1 MSENFILSAHTADAR
16 MNRPDW
22 ARALLAAGEAAGID
36 LLLLGRAGMVPFDAI
51 VIAAW
56 AAPLVQRMGLVAT
69 VTTGL
74 GHPFHAAR
82 ALSAID
88 FLSGAKAGWCPLA
101 TNGHPPQ
108 QAADMASAARALWD
122 GWGADTMIIDKASGR
137 YLDAAS
143 VRVPDYRGPFY
154 QVRGPVN
161 AARPPQGHPVLV
173 ADDAAPFD
181 LAGVDIALA
190 RDPAQAPRA
199 AKVLLKVDDAAGLA
213 RAEALRHEG
222 AIAGV
227 HLTSDDSEAMLA
239 LAREA
244 AARFAPHR
252 AQPAGG
258 GGASLRTRLGL
269 PPAPS
274 AALQGEAA

>member
-1 MSENFILSAHTADAR
+1 MSAHFILSAQIADEHL
-16 MNRPDW
+16 NRPEW
-22 ARALLAAGEAAGID
+22 ARALLADCEAAGID
-36 LLLLGRAGMVPFDAI
+36 LLVLGRAGKLPFDAI

-88 FLSGAKAGWCPLA
+88 FLSGAKAGWCPAA

-108 QAADMASAARALWD
+108 KAADMALAARALWD
-122 GWGADTMIIDKASGR
+122 GWGAYTMLIDKAGGR
-137 YLDAAS
+137 YLDAAT

-154 QVRGPVN
+154 KVRGPVN

-173 ADDAAPFD
+173 VDDAAPFD
-181 LAGVDIALA
+181 CDGVDIALA
-190 RDPAQAPRA
+190 SDPAQAPRA
-199 AKVLLKVDDAAGLA
+199 ARVLLKVADAAGLE
-213 RAEALRHEG
+213 RADALRRN
-222 AIAGV
+222 GV
-227 HLTSDDSEAMLA
+227 IGGIHLMPEDSAAMLA

-244 AARFAPHR
+244 ALRFAPHR
-252 AQPAGG
+252 ASQAS
-258 GGASLRTRLGL
+258 AISLRARLGL
-269 PPAPS
+269 PSAPQPARIGD
-274 AALQGEAA
+274 AA